1 MTGLA
6 SIPQSAPISRP
17 ESAALRGMGEVIAM
31 PQAAVATAL
40 GTWQAS
46 GRYGDARGANLPAV
60 AASLAVVAG
69 MLATILAMNV
79 VDFKKPLRQRIV
91 VADLS
96 APVPPPP
103 PKQAEPKPV
112 LPPPPSPIVAP
123 PPPVVLT
130 NNPPPIVTSPV
141 PVPVPAVAMVASA
154 PISAP
159 VSAPAAAAPA
169 PRVENAGDLSS
180 KMISAE
186 PPRYPLDSRRK
197 HEQGT
202 VVLALLLDLDGKV
215 ADISI
220 SKSSGSDRL
229 DHAALSAVRRW
240 RWSPTKRDGAA
251 VMVRGLVE
259 IPFVLQT

>member
-1 MTGLA
+1 MSGLA
-6 SIPQSAPISRP
+6 SIPQSASLPRVDAV
-17 ESAALRGMGEVIAM
+17 AARSMAEVIAI
-31 PQAAVATAL
+31 PQAATA
-40 GTWQAS
+40 TWQAT
-46 GRYGDARGANLPAV
+46 GRYGEARRANVPAM

-79 VDFKKPLRQRIV
+79 VDFQKRPRQRIV

-103 PKQAEPKPV
+103 PQQAKPKPV

-123 PPPVVLT
+123 PPPVNLAT
-130 NNPPPIVTSPV
+130 NPPPIATSPAPV
-141 PVPVPAVAMVASA
+141 PVPILAPVASA
-154 PISAP
+154 PISAA
-159 VSAPAAAAPA
+159 VSAPAPAAPA

-186 PPRYPLDSRRK
+186 PPRYPLDSRRR

-229 DHAALSAVRRW
+229 DRAALSAVRRW
-240 RWSPTKRDGAA
+240 RWSPTRRDGAA

>member
-6 SIPQSAPISRP
+6 SFPQSAPLTRP
-17 ESAALRGMGEVIAM
+17 QSAAPRGAGEVIAM
-31 PQAAVATAL
+31 PQAVAA
-40 GTWQAS
+40 TWQAA
-46 GRYGDARGANLPAV
+46 GRYGEARGANFPAM
-60 AASLAVVAG
+60 AASFAVVAG

-79 VDFKKPLRQRIV
+79 VNFQKPKHQRIV

-103 PKQAEPKPV
+103 PEQAKPKPV

-123 PPPVVLT
+123 PPPIALV

-141 PVPVPAVAMVASA
+141 PVPVPAVATVASS

-159 VSAPAAAAPA
+159 VSAPAPAAPA

-180 KMISAE
+180 KMISAV

-197 HEQGT
+197 REQGT
-202 VVLALLLDLDGKV
+202 VVLALVLGLDGTV

-220 SKSSGSDRL
+220 SKSSGFDRL
-229 DHAALSAVRRW
+229 DNAALSAVRRW
-240 RWSPTKRDGAA
+240 RWSPTRRDGQP

-259 IPFVLQT
+259 IPFTIQN